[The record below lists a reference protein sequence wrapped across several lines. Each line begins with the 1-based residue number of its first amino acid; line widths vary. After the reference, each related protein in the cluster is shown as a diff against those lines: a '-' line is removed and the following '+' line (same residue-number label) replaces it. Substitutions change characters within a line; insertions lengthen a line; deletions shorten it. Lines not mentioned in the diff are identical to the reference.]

1 MDADGNLLL
10 QLVLI
15 VVLILVNAFFAASEI
30 SIITVNDQKLK
41 KMAED
46 GNKRAAVLVKLTEKP
61 STFLAAIQVG
71 VTLSGLLSGAVAS
84 ESFVDPIMRL
94 FSHTAVPAS
103 VVRVLAVAVIT
114 ILLSYFT
121 LVFGELVPKRI
132 AMQNAEPVALGV
144 SKILTFISTVFMPF
158 VAFLAFTTNLVVR
171 LFGVDPNVQRKNVTE
186 EEILMMVDVGE
197 ESGVIEENEKEMI
210 NNVFDFNDK
219 TAGDVMTHRTD
230 ISAVESTSALQEIL
244 DVGINEGYS
253 RIPVYEYDL
262 DNIIGIVFVKDLLK
276 YVGTRVDDEFDVKKA
291 MRPALFVP
299 ETKRC
304 RELFKLFTE
313 KKIHFAVVVDEYGG
327 TAGIVTMEDLLETI
341 VGNIQDEYDNEEA
354 DYSKINDNTF
364 TIEGTTD
371 LEEVER
377 VLNVE
382 LPAGDYDTIG
392 GLVIDRL
399 GRIPHENEHPS
410 VTVAGVT
417 FTVQKVEE
425 RRIEKIMAV
434 KNSRPKEGPEEAGE
448 RT

>member
-15 VVLILVNAFFAASEI
+15 VILILINAFFAASEI
-30 SIITVNDQKLK
+30 SIITVNDKKLK

-46 GNKRAAVLVKLTEKP
+46 GNKKASALVKLTEKP

-71 VTLSGLLSGAVAS
+71 VTLSGLLASAIAS
-84 ESFVDPIMRL
+84 ESLADRITIFFANMPV
-94 FSHTAVPAS
+94 SAS
-103 VVRVLAVAVIT
+103 VIKVLAVAVIT
-114 ILLSYFT
+114 LILSYFT

-132 AMQNAEPVALGV
+132 AMQNAEAVALGV
-144 SKILTFISTVFMPF
+144 AGILTFISKLFMPF
-158 VAFLAFTTNLVVR
+158 VAFLAFSTNLFVR
-171 LFGVDPNVQRKNVTE
+171 FFGVDPDVKQKNVTE

-219 TAGDVMTHRTD
+219 TAGEVMTHRTD
-230 ISAVESTSALQEIL
+230 IFAVESTATLEEIL
-244 DVGINEGYS
+244 DVGINQGYS
-253 RIPVYEYDL
+253 RIPVFEDDL

-276 YVGTRVDDEFDVKKA
+276 YVGTHIDNKFNVKES
-291 MRPALFVP
+291 MRPALFIP
-299 ETKRC
+299 DTKRC

-354 DYSKINDNTF
+354 DFSKINENTF

-371 LEEVER
+371 LDEVEHI
-377 VLNVE
+377 LDIE
-382 LPAGDYDTIG
+382 LPEGDYDTIG
-392 GLVIDRL
+392 GLIIDKI

-410 VTVAGVT
+410 ITVSGVT
-417 FTVQKVEE
+417 FTVQTVED

-434 KNSRPKEGPEEAGE
+434 KNPDPPKEEK
-448 RT
+448 